1 MTELHGELGVCGN
14 DAFSF
19 KVDWIK
25 VDLCRFLFAIFDPIF
40 LCEDSGFNCS
50 TEIKGWQFQII

>member
-25 VDLCRFLFAIFDPIF
+25 ADFCRFLFAIFDAIF
-40 LCEDSGFNCS
+40 FYFFVPL
-50 TEIKGWQFQII
+50 